1 MMCYRRHC
9 AQSDKG
15 SEGMR
20 RSHALW
26 YVLFGTI
33 FMTAV
38 SVITATLWYGETYTV
53 RFKELLYTLLGPLEG
68 TGNSIRNLIVLS
80 LMPPILV
87 LMLFYVAAAF
97 LLSEH
102 PLNERLWTRINGG
115 RAFPR
120 RVLGVLRRLGALG
133 CVGLLIFS
141 AFYVDSQMAI
151 AEFIASQ
158 SEETL
163 LYEAEYV
170 DPAGVAILPPERPR
184 NLICIV
190 VESLETSYM
199 AKAQGG
205 FQEQNLLPGL
215 TRLMEENLHFACAQ
229 TASGWN
235 YLLGTSWTM
244 ASLLAT
250 TSGIPF
256 AFPVDGNAMEEE
268 SEFAPRLTALGDLL
282 AAQGYQQEFLCGSD
296 AAFGGRKLYFE
307 QHGGYAICDL
317 FAVREQG
324 RIPQDYYEWWGFE
337 DRILFDIARDEATRL
352 SQGDAP
358 FNLTLLTADLHH
370 LDGYVC
376 PECGDAYEEQTAN
389 VAACT
394 DRLVTAFVDWCRAQP
409 FYEDTTILVMG
420 DHPRMD
426 TSLVEDVPMEA
437 RTVYHCLLNPAATPS
452 GDVGNRIFTAMDMY
466 PTTLAA
472 LGYRIEGERLGLGV
486 NLFSAEPT
494 LAERMGMETLSS
506 ELDKHSAFYLEH
518 FYEQ

>member
-1 MMCYRRHC
+1 MKRI
-9 AQSDKG
+9 
-15 SEGMR
+15 
-20 RSHALW
+20 HALW
-26 YVLFGTI
+26 YVLFGVI
-33 FMTAV
+33 FMTSV
-38 SVITATLWYGETYTV
+38 SVITATVWYGETYTV

-68 TGNSIRNLIVLS
+68 TGNSIRNLIVSS
-80 LMPPILV
+80 LMPPIVV

-102 PLNERLWTRINGG
+102 PLNKRLWARLGGG

-120 RVLGVLRRLGALG
+120 RALMKLRRLGAFI
-133 CVGLLIFS
+133 CVGLLLFS

-158 SEETL
+158 SEETQ
-163 LYEAEYV
+163 LYETEYV
-170 DPAGVAILPPERPR
+170 DPTDVTILPPEKPR

-199 AKAQGG
+199 GEAQGG

-215 TRLMEENLHFACAQ
+215 TRLAEENTRFAWDQ
-229 TASGWN
+229 TSSGWN

-268 SEFAPRLTALGDLL
+268 TDFAPRLTTLGDLL
-282 AAQGYQQEFLCGSD
+282 AADGYAQEFLCGSD
-296 AAFGGRKLYFE
+296 AAFGGRALYFT
-307 QHGGYAICDL
+307 QHGGYDVYDL
-317 FAVREQG
+317 FTAREQA
-324 RIPQDYYEWWGFE
+324 RIPEDYYEWWGFE

-352 SQGDAP
+352 SQGGAP
-358 FNLTLLTADLHH
+358 FNLTLLTSDLHH

-376 PECGDAYEEQTAN
+376 PECGDAYEEDTAN
-389 VAACT
+389 VAACN
-394 DRLVTAFVDWCRAQP
+394 DRQITAFVSWCREQP
-409 FYEDTTILVMG
+409 FYEDTTILIMG

-437 RTVYHCLLNPAATPS
+437 RTVYHCLLNPAISPAGGT
-452 GDVGNRIFTAMDMY
+452 DDRVFTAMDIY

-472 LGYRIEGERLGLGV
+472 LGYRIEGERLGLGT

-494 LAERMGMETLSS
+494 LAERMGMDELSA
-506 ELDKHSAFYLEH
+506 ELDKRSEFYLDH
-518 FYEQ
+518 FYRQ

>member
-1 MMCYRRHC
+1 MKRI
-9 AQSDKG
+9 
-15 SEGMR
+15 
-20 RSHALW
+20 HALW
-26 YVLFGTI
+26 YVFFGTI
-33 FMTAV
+33 FMTSV

-68 TGNSIRNLIVLS
+68 TGNSIRNLIVSS
-80 LMPPILV
+80 LMPPIV
-87 LMLFYVAAAF
+87 ALMVFYIAVAF

-102 PLNERLWTRINGG
+102 PLNKRLWARLGGG

-120 RVLGVLRRLGALG
+120 RMLTQLRRLGALG
-133 CVGLLIFS
+133 CVGLFMFS

-151 AEFIASQ
+151 AEFIAAY
-158 SEETL
+158 SEETQ
-163 LYEAEYV
+163 LYEQEYV
-170 DPAGVAILPPERPR
+170 DPADVTILPPENPR

-199 AKAQGG
+199 DEVQGG
-205 FQEQNLLPGL
+205 FQERNLLPGL
-215 TRLMEENLHFACAQ
+215 TRLMEENLRFAGEA
-229 TASGWN
+229 TPSGWN
-235 YLLGTSWTM
+235 CLLGTSWTM

-282 AAQGYQQEFLCGSD
+282 AEQGYQQEFLCGSD
-296 AAFGGRKLYFE
+296 AAFGGRQLYFE
-307 QHGGYAICDL
+307 QHGGYGIYDL
-317 FAVREQG
+317 FTARTQG
-324 RIPQDYYEWWGFE
+324 RISEDYYEWWGFE

-352 SQGDAP
+352 SQGGAP

-370 LDGYVC
+370 LDGYLC
-376 PECGDAYEEQTAN
+376 PECGDAYEEDTAN

-394 DRLVTAFVDWCRAQP
+394 DRLVTAFVDWCQAQS
-409 FYEDTTILVMG
+409 FYENTTILVMG

-437 RTVYHCLLNPAATPS
+437 RTVYHCLLNPAAAPAGGTE
-452 GDVGNRIFTAMDMY
+452 GRAFTAMDIY

-472 LGYRIEGERLGLGV
+472 LGYRIEGERLGLGT

-494 LAERMGMETLSS
+494 LAERMGIEALST
-506 ELDKHSAFYLEH
+506 ELDKQSAFYLDH
-518 FYEQ
+518 FYEP

>member
-1 MMCYRRHC
+1 MKRR
-9 AQSDKG
+9 
-15 SEGMR
+15 
-20 RSHALW
+20 HALW

-33 FMTAV
+33 FMTAA
-38 SVITATLWYGETYTV
+38 SIITATVWYGETYTV

-68 TGNSIRNLIVLS
+68 TGNSIRNLIVSS
-80 LMPPILV
+80 LIPPIAA

-102 PLNERLWTRINGG
+102 PLNERLWAKLRVGK
-115 RAFPR
+115 AFPR
-120 RVLGVLRRLGALG
+120 RVLRLLRKLGALG

-158 SEETL
+158 GEETQI
-163 LYEAEYV
+163 YEQEYV
-170 DPAGVAILPPERPR
+170 DPAFLVIESPERPR

-199 AKAQGG
+199 DEAQGG
-205 FQEQNLLPGL
+205 FQEENLLPGL
-215 TRLMEENLHFACAQ
+215 TRLMEENLHFAWGP
-229 TASGWN
+229 TPSGWH

-268 SEFAPRLTALGDLL
+268 SEFAPRLTTLGDIL
-282 AAQGYQQEFLCGSD
+282 AAHGYQQEFLCGSD
-296 AAFGGRKLYFE
+296 AAFGGRELYFT
-307 QHGGYAICDL
+307 QHGGYDIYDL
-317 FAVREQG
+317 FTAREQG
-324 RIPQDYYEWWGFE
+324 RIPEDYYEWWGFE

-352 SQGDAP
+352 SQVGAP

-376 PECGDAYEEQTAN
+376 PECGDAYGEDTAN

-394 DRLVTAFVDWCRAQP
+394 DRQVTAFVDWCREQP
-409 FYEDTTILVMG
+409 FYENTAILIMG

-426 TSLVEDVPMEA
+426 TSLVEDAPIEC
-437 RTVYHCLLNPAATPS
+437 RTVYHCLLNPAVTPE
-452 GDVGNRIFTAMDMY
+452 GGTEGRAFTAMDIF

-472 LGYRIEGERLGLGV
+472 LGFRIEGNRLGLGT

-494 LAERMGMETLSS
+494 LAERMSVDKLAT
-506 ELDKHSAFYLEH
+506 ELDKQSPFYLEH